1 MSDGLLS
8 SVWTGKHKRG
18 WLLRALVGVLALL
31 VSAACGGLPAT
42 HFYTLQLPPPPEG
55 SDAKTSYVLGVDR
68 FQASEALRDDRIVYF
83 ETPTQLNFY
92 QYHRWASDPA
102 GMLEELAIRKLD
114 RAAVFAEVRR
124 LPSGARAD
132 YTLRGRVLNFEEVDD
147 EAGVHGRVGLELNL
161 IRASDGATA
170 WSDTRLVERPA
181 EGKGVAGVVN
191 ALSGSS
197 DQLMNELLAGLIAQV
212 ESEFAR
218 SSGQS
223 HSQ

>member
-8 SVWTGKHKRG
+8 SVWKGKHKRG
-18 WLLRALVGVLALL
+18 WRLKVPLGLLALL
-31 VSAACGGLPAT
+31 VAASCGSVPKT
-42 HFYTLQLPPPPEG
+42 YFYTLQLPPLPEG
-55 SDAKTSYVLGVDR
+55 GDAKTSYVLGVDR
-68 FQASEALRDDRIVYF
+68 FQAAEALRDDRIVYF

-102 GMLEELAIRKLD
+102 GMLEELAVRKLD
-114 RAAVFAEVRR
+114 RAGVFAEVQR

-132 YTLRGRVLNFEEVDD
+132 YMLRGRVLNFEEVDE
-147 EAGVHGRVGLELNL
+147 EAGVHGRVGLELDL

-170 WSDTRLVERPA
+170 WSETRLVERPA
-181 EGKGVAGVVN
+181 EGKGVAGVVK

-197 DQLMNELLAGLIAQV
+197 DQLMNELLPGLIAQV